1 MLEEL
6 LFSHS
11 FALVVVL
18 LGRSALLV
26 LLIGASLEDFDGVSA
41 TEDLLLGFD
50 LGAKLIGLLALLF
63 VVRVYRFLVDL
74 QVAF

>member
-11 FALVVVL
+11 FALIVVL
-18 LGRSALLV
+18 LGCSALLV
-26 LLIGASLEDFDGVSA
+26 LLIGASLEDFDGISA
-41 TEDLLLGFD
+41 TVDLLFGFD

-63 VVRVYRFLVDL
+63 VERVNCFLVNL
-74 QVAF
+74 QVAL